1 MNPEKMPY
9 WPAALR
15 LDLAAAYC
23 GLSPETFK
31 KVCPVQP
38 IPFTES
44 SRGHRYLRAKI
55 DAWLVSLDPNQP
67 PSLARYFGE
76 RINARS
82 SDDEPPRRR
91 RRRKGDTQP

>member
-1 MNPEKMPY
+1 MHPEKMPY

-23 GLSPETFK
+23 GLSPEAFK

-44 SRGHRYLRAKI
+44 SRGHRYLRAKL

-67 PSLARYFGE
+67 PSLRSYFEDRESGE
-76 RINARS
+76 SEGN
-82 SDDEPPRRR
+82 EPRRR
-91 RRRKGDTQP
+91 RKRKGDAQP